1 MNTVLYEESG
11 DTAYWIEDSKVEKYF
26 WFGNGL

>member
-11 DTAYWIEDSKVEKYF
+11 DTAYWIVDSKAERYF
-26 WFGNGL
+26 LINEGL